1 MEIKDFSKLALN
13 EITNTTL
20 MSDKDFKSITAILPE
35 LVRSYE
41 VRQIWRTES
50 EARYSVLNDLKF
62 PTPASK
68 YWQSNREQS
77 VYFTQLIYLIC
88 NYQETEGLL
97 ELEEIKLDEI
107 KTNTKYDQAMKKI
120 ITAKINQLKF
130 KLTDMK
136 LQSHDRVRELLMWE
150 KLKNEQ
156 TQKADF
162 SISDPNKHQKESYE
176 KRWELEN
183 EIAKLSNNTAL
194 FKNSKANLDTLRNHE
209 T

>member
-1 MEIKDFSKLALN
+1 MELKDFSKLALN
-13 EITNTTL
+13 EMTNTTL
-20 MSDKDFKSITAILPE
+20 MTDKDFKSITSILPE

-41 VRQIWRTES
+41 VRQIWRTET
-50 EARYSVLNDLKF
+50 EARFSVLNDLKF
-62 PTPASK
+62 PTFASK
-68 YWQSNREQS
+68 YWQSNREQC

-120 ITAKINQLKF
+120 ITAKINKLKF

-136 LQSHDRVRELLMWE
+136 LCSKDRVREIMMWE

-156 TQKADF
+156 IAKEDF
-162 SISDPNKHQKESYE
+162 DINDVNKHQKKSYE
-176 KRWELEN
+176 KRWELEM

-194 FKNSKANLDTLRNHE
+194 FKNSKANLDTLRNYE

>member
-1 MEIKDFSKLALN
+1 MELKDFSKLALN

-20 MSDKDFKSITAILPE
+20 MSDSDFKSITAILPE

-41 VRQIWRTES
+41 VRQIWRTET
-50 EARYSVLNDLKF
+50 EARFSVLNDLKF
-62 PTPASK
+62 PFASGK
-68 YWQSNREQS
+68 YWQCIREES
-77 VYFTQLIYLIC
+77 VFFTQLIYLIC

-120 ITAKINQLKF
+120 ITAKINGLKF

-136 LQSHDRVRELLMWE
+136 LQSHDRCRELIMWE
-150 KLKNEQ
+150 KLKCEQ
-156 TQKADF
+156 IAKEDF
-162 SISDPNKHQKESYE
+162 DISDPNKHQKKSYE